1 MTTTPLP
8 EPVTPDYFEHEDD
21 DDCWRE
27 CPDDCDIIDSAG
39 GGDLI
44 VGNEYECEVAWRG
57 TQRFRVT
64 KIPDDASDDYEVKLV
79 SSSHSFYTADQL
91 QAYAAVTAAK
101 DAEIER
107 LRDVVDAIYIYAND
121 TLSGRTDGPDDR
133 DWQRAAVVEIRNRA
147 RTFATMESAVAA
159 RANFKESKS

>member
-8 EPVTPDYFEHEDD
+8 EP
-21 DDCWRE
+21 E
-27 CPDDCDIIDSAG
+27 CYGQDENG
-39 GGDLI
+39 
-44 VGNEYECEVAWRG
+44 
-57 TQRFRVT
+57 
-64 KIPDDASDDYEVKLV
+64 KILYG
-79 SSSHSFYTADQL
+79 YTADQL
-91 QAYAAVTAAK
+91 HAHAAAVTAAK